1 MTPDINVLVTGGA
14 GFIGSH
20 LVDALLER
28 PSTTVTVLDR
38 LSTGGSRAN
47 LEAHDGDPRLRF
59 VLGDVADADLVDRSV
74 ADADCGDPRGR
85 RIARRPEHRRPR
97 RVPAHERQRHAGR
110 CWRRAARTTSG
121 C

>member
-28 PSTTVTVLDR
+28 PATTVTVLDR

-47 LEAHDGDPRLRF
+47 LEAHDGDPRCAF
-59 VLGDVADADLVDRSV
+59 VLGDVDDADLVGRDRS
-74 ADADCGDPRGR
+74 
-85 RIARRPEHRRPR
+85 
-97 RVPAHERQRHAGR
+97 PAPTR
-110 CWRRAARTTSG
+110 
-121 C
+121 